1 MKDVK
6 VQMIS
11 TTALAVVMAVGVLA
25 AGSGKAV
32 HACRPGQLIR
42 LAANACRPNPCA
54 AKKGCNPCAA
64 KKACNP
70 CAARKACN
78 PCTANKACSP
88 CAAGNPCNPCVA
100 AGVATECVIPRLV
113 AEYRGG
119 NPCAAKKPCNPC
131 KPCGANNAC
140 SPCAAKKA
148 CNPCAAK
155 KSCSPCEAKKACNP
169 CAVKKACNP
178 CAAKE
183 ACNPCNPCAAGM
195 KEPPEL
201 SDAEAVAGYDCVS
214 PHMAKAYRKSC
225 HPAAVAY
232 RNWSRFSRVSYP
244 AEAHGVR
251 FMNNYANEAARIDY
265 GKWEAAGDMPG
276 GSVLAKDSFIV
287 GDDGKI
293 SVGPLFLMTKGVA
306 GSNAAMRDWQY
317 TMIMPSGSVR
327 QDAAIQKFC
336 NDCHRRAGAE
346 DDYLMFLPLPFRVSA
361 GTGN

>member
-42 LAANACRPNPCA
+42 LAANACRPNPRA

-131 KPCGANNAC
+131 
-140 SPCAAKKA
+140 
-148 CNPCAAK
+148 
-155 KSCSPCEAKKACNP
+155 
-169 CAVKKACNP
+169 AVKKACNP

-183 ACNPCNPCAAGM
+183 AGNPCNPCAAGM

-201 SDAEAVAGYDCVS
+201 SDAEAVVGYDCVS

-327 QDAAIQKFC
+327 QDAGSTCVASKV
-336 NDCHRRAGAE
+336 AE
-346 DDYLMFLPLPFRVSA
+346 LRIATGTLPLLVRLMLFGKLPGLMSIETTVASSIWIGHLAVKNSVTA
-361 GTGN
+361 GSPSLGPGT